1 MGRDLDDLV
10 RRAAGCTRNNA
21 VNRRVVSP
29 LARKVG
35 GCATVL
41 FIVLFTG
48 LGVAAAIAVGRLG
61 GDPDTVGPAVV
72 GVGLLGGIILGALV
86 GVAVRRL
93 LVRLLIR

>member
-1 MGRDLDDLV
+1 MGNDLNRLF
-10 RRAAGCTRNNA
+10 RRAARGTRNNA

-48 LGVAAAIAVGRLG
+48 IGIAAALAVGRLG
-61 GDPDTVGPAVV
+61 GDPDTVGPAAV
-72 GVGLLGGIILGALV
+72 GIGLLGGIIVGALV

>member
-1 MGRDLDDLV
+1 MGNDLNRLF
-10 RRAAGCTRNNA
+10 RRAARGTRNNA

-48 LGVAAAIAVGRLG
+48 IGIAAALAVGRLG
-61 GDPDTVGPAVV
+61 GDPDTVVPAAV
-72 GVGLLGGIILGALV
+72 GIGLLGGIIVGALV

>member
-10 RRAAGCTRNNA
+10 RRAAGGTRNNA

-35 GCATVL
+35 GCAAVL

-48 LGVAAAIAVGRLG
+48 LGVAAAIAVGRLD

>member
-1 MGRDLDDLV
+1 MGRDLDNLI
-10 RRAAGCTRNNA
+10 RRAARGTRNNA

-29 LARKVG
+29 VARKEG

-48 LGVAAAIAVGRLG
+48 LGIAVAIAVGRLG
-61 GDPDTVGPAVV
+61 GDPDTVGPAAV
-72 GVGLLGGIILGALV
+72 GVGLLGGLTVGALI
-86 GVAVRRL
+86 GLAVRRL